1 MQALKTVKAAATRV
15 ANAPVNFGIYRADAD
30 VIAPGELLA
39 EVAASGYDGI
49 DSGPIGLFLPHE
61 LVRAG
66 LGLAGGWI
74 DLRYGDRAGFE
85 EDLAGLRAALDV
97 FARMPVDDARFAP
110 RPTLACPPHP
120 GRFARPAA
128 GVPGMPDAAWP
139 GFAARV
145 QIAADMCRE
154 AGLEPAFHF
163 HLGTDVETPAEVERL
178 LELTDV
184 GVCLDTGHLWLAGG
198 DPVAALASWAGR
210 VRQVHVKDASRA
222 ALAGDGDLSAA
233 VARGCFPALGQG
245 EVDLAAFAA
254 ALHESGYEGWVVVEQ
269 DAPAHGQ
276 DLAAIRADQ
285 RANRRFLR
293 RHGF

>member
-1 MQALKTVKAAATRV
+1 VKAKATRV
-15 ANAPVNFGIYRADAD
+15 ASAPVNFGIYRSDTA
-30 VIAPGELLA
+30 VIGPGELLA

-49 DSGPIGLFLPHE
+49 DSGPVGFFLPRD
-61 LVRAG
+61 LVREG

-74 DLRYGDRAGFE
+74 DLRYGQAAGFA
-85 EDLAGLRAALDV
+85 EDLAALRAALEM
-97 FARMPVDDARFAP
+97 FARMPVDDPRFAP

-120 GRFARPAA
+120 ARFARPGA
-128 GVPGMPDAAWP
+128 GVPGMPRDAWP

-145 QIAADMCRE
+145 QAAADVCRE

-163 HLGTDVETPAEVERL
+163 HLGTDVETVAEVERL

-198 DPVAALASWAGR
+198 DPVAALDSWAGR

-222 ALAGDGDLSAA
+222 ALAGAGDLSSA
-233 VARGCFPALGQG
+233 VAGGCFPALGKG
-245 EVDLAAFAA
+245 EMDLAAFAG
-254 ALHESGYEGWVVVEQ
+254 ALQETGYEGWIVVEQ
-269 DAPAHGQ
+269 DAPAAGQ
-276 DLAAIRADQ
+276 DLGAIRADQ
-285 RANRRFLR
+285 RANREFLR